1 MYYLQSRYYNPEV
14 GRFVNGDDA
23 EFTGVNSIALGF
35 NLLSYAYDFLK
46 ANGKWHWSGRKYSGM
61 GKLRIAQKLWFHALI
76 YYIGMPIQKVFKLIG
91 VSWGWL
97 NDKVARAQYMQ
108 INSGDSRA

>member
-23 EFTGVNSIALGF
+23 EFTGVNSIA
-35 NLLSYAYDFLK
+35 
-46 ANGKWHWSGRKYSGM
+46 
-61 GKLRIAQKLWFHALI
+61 QELWFHALI

-108 INSGDSRA
+108 INSGDSRAWIFSVFWWAGFVVKAALCKRLPVPVNILAAIVL

>member
-1 MYYLQSRYYNPEV
+1 MV

-23 EFTGVNSIALGF
+23 EFTGVN
-35 NLLSYAYDFLK
+35 
-46 ANGKWHWSGRKYSGM
+46 
-61 GKLRIAQKLWFHALI
+61 RIAQELWFHALI

-97 NDKVARAQYMQ
+97 NDKVTRAQYME
-108 INSGDSRA
+108 INSGDSRAWIFSVFWWAGFVVKAALCKRLPVPVNILAAIVL